1 MPDKDDGIE
10 FEDKLCKLK
19 EMIDYY
25 VDNDVNDVNDVND
38 DNDVNYDMI
47 VKYLYY

>member
-19 EMIDYY
+19 EKIDYY
-25 VDNDVNDVNDVND
+25 VDYANNDVNVDNDVND
-38 DNDVNYDMI
+38 DMI

>member
-1 MPDKDDGIE
+1 MPDKDDGVE
-10 FEDKLCKLK
+10 FEDKLCKLN

-25 VDNDVNDVNDVND
+25 VDNANNDVND
-38 DNDVNYDMI
+38 DMI